1 MIEFKESV
9 LYLLDNYMSFIAD
22 EYTNFNNQKKK
33 GEGHLN
39 KNLDNDLKID
49 YFSLGNIKSLSTS
62 FVFAT
67 VGQASSGAGNTSL
80 GDTASFEDDIT
91 LLIQAY
97 KQIKPHKA
105 FECYTILPLVLNQIS
120 RYWIGN
126 ANIDGERNIYN
137 PSMSADQPIFD
148 YSQNKASQTL
158 NDFSNINGLAF
169 TLRINFKIRSG
180 TNDSRNLCK
189 LNKYGIY

>member
-1 MIEFKESV
+1 MIEFKESI

-22 EYTNFNNQKKK
+22 EYTDFNNQKKK

-67 VGQASSGAGNTSL
+67 VGGVSSGAGNTSL

-91 LLIQAY
+91 LLIQVY
-97 KQIKPHKA
+97 KQIKQHKA
-105 FECYTILPLVLNQIS
+105 FECFTVLPLVLNQIS
-120 RYWIGN
+120 RYWISN

-137 PSMSADQPIFD
+137 PFVSADQPIFD

-169 TLRINFKIRSG
+169 TLKINFKIRSG

-189 LNKYGIY
+189 SNKYGIY

>member
-22 EYTNFNNQKKK
+22 EYTDFNNQKKK

-62 FVFAT
+62 FIFAT
-67 VGQASSGAGNTSL
+67 VGNVNSGIGNTYI

-91 LLIQAY
+91 LLIQSY
-97 KQIKPHKA
+97 KQIKQHKA

-120 RYWIGN
+120 RYWISH
-126 ANIDGERNIYN
+126 ANIDGERNIFN
-137 PSMSADQPIFD
+137 PNISADQPIFD
-148 YSQNKASQTL
+148 YSQNKSSQAL
-158 NDFSNINGLAF
+158 NDFSSINGLAF

-180 TNDSRNLCK
+180 KDGARNLCK
-189 LNKYGIY
+189 SNKYGIH